1 VRVTLI
7 RVPERFAADTL
18 IREGEAA
25 RTWLARL
32 PELAG
37 ELCARWGL
45 RVTGDPMHGY
55 MALVVP
61 VLRGDAR
68 YALKVSWIDHETVNE
83 AAALALWDGG
93 GAVRLLDADEEAGA
107 LLLEWLDPRRSLAE
121 ADLGVAV
128 PAAGRLLRRLAVPVP
143 AQWAARPVP
152 GLRRWALDL
161 AAELPRRWRA
171 AGQPFPGRRLDAA
184 ADVATALAPRAGGLL
199 ANRDMHYHN
208 VLAGERE
215 PWLVIDPKVM
225 RGDAEFGLAPLLW
238 RRLGEAGGPAGLRR
252 RFDVLVDEAGLDAE
266 LARGWTLLRAV
277 DYQLWG
283 LSLSLGLTEDPA
295 RCATVIDWLS
305 LAGRP

>member
-1 VRVTLI
+1 VHVTLI
-7 RVPERFAADTL
+7 RVPEGFAADTL
-18 IREGEAA
+18 TREGEAA

-32 PELAG
+32 PELVG
-37 ELCARWGL
+37 ELCVRWGL

-68 YALKVSWIDHETVNE
+68 CALKVSWIDDETVNE
-83 AAALALWDGG
+83 AAALALWNGG
-93 GAVRLLDADEEAGA
+93 GAVRLLDADDTAGA
-107 LLLEWLDPRRSLAE
+107 LLLEWLDPRRRLAE
-121 ADLGVAV
+121 ADLSVAV
-128 PAAGRLLRRLAVPVP
+128 PVAGRLLRRLAVPVP
-143 AQWAARPVP
+143 AGWPGRPVP
-152 GLRRWALDL
+152 GLRQWALDL
-161 AAELPRRWRA
+161 AAELPGLWRA
-171 AGQPFPGRRLDAA
+171 TGRPFPERRLDEAVEVAA
-184 ADVATALAPRAGGLL
+184 ALAPRAGGLL
-199 ANRDMHYHN
+199 ANRDMHYWN

-252 RFDVLVDEAGLDAE
+252 RFDALVDEAGLDAE

-283 LSLSLGLTEDPA
+283 LSLGLTEDPA
-295 RCATVIDWLS
+295 LCATVLGWLS
-305 LAGRP
+305 LTGGP